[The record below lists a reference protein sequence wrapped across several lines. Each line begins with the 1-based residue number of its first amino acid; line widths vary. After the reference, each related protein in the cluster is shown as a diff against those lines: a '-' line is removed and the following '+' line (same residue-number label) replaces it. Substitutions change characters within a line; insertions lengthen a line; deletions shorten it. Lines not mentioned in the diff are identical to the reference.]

1 MAIYMVIPDVE
12 GETTTKGFE
21 KQMELWSL
29 SFGVS
34 QSANPAQASGHSS
47 AEAQLSPVS
56 VTKSTDK
63 ATPILLEKC
72 ADASHFKDITF
83 TLTRTADKKVQKY
96 MTVVLKDALIADI
109 SFGAGQDGQPTETLS
124 FVYSQI
130 EWTYGNI
137 EKTGKGSGNTT
148 GSWNLSTGDREV

>member
-1 MAIYMVIPDVE
+1 MAIFMVLPDIE
-12 GETTTKGFE
+12 GEATTKGFE

-29 SFGVS
+29 SLGVS
-34 QSANPAQASGHSS
+34 QASNPAQASGHSS
-47 AEAQLSPVS
+47 AEAHLSPVS

-72 ADASHFKDITF
+72 CDASHFDEVTF
-83 TLTRTADKKVQKY
+83 TLTRTSDKKVQKY

-109 SFGAGQDGQPTETLS
+109 SFGANQEGQPTETIS
-124 FVYSQI
+124 FVFSEI

-148 GSWNLSTGDREV
+148 GAWNLSTGDREG